1 MFNLI
6 TKKIS
11 RSQKINHLITKISK
25 AIEREEDK
33 IRSNH
38 GIGGLKI
45 RATGTIAQ
53 LIWRRVD
60 FIEFDEQLPH
70 QPEQDL
76 TGKKIQLHFNAST
89 PISKGKSIYSKRN
102 GFLYCVYKYT
112 GEVNKK
118 KLTLAKKKPP
128 LQKKKPL
135 LNVSGYSRSRTIK
148 TLNALSRTLS
158 CSKELQKISRILDL
172 YWKVDVKT

>member
-6 TKKIS
+6 AKKIS
-11 RSQKINHLITKISK
+11 RPQKINHLITKISK

-45 RATGTIAQ
+45 RTTGKIAQ

-76 TGKKIQLHFNAST
+76 TGKKIQLHFNASP
-89 PISKGKSIYSKRN
+89 PISTEKSIYSKEN
-102 GFLYCVYKYT
+102 GFLYCTYKYS
-112 GEVNKK
+112 GEKNKK
-118 KLTLAKKKPP
+118 KLTLA
-128 LQKKKPL
+128 KKKPL
-135 LNVSGYSRSRTIK
+135 LNVSGYSRSRTTK
-148 TLNALSRTLS
+148 ALDTLSRTLS
-158 CSKELQKISRILDL
+158 CSKELQKISRILEL
-172 YWKVDVKT
+172 CWKVGVKT

>member
-6 TKKIS
+6 AKKIS
-11 RSQKINHLITKISK
+11 RPQKINHLITKISK

-76 TGKKIQLHFNAST
+76 TGKKIQLHFNASP
-89 PISKGKSIYSKRN
+89 PISTEKSIYSKEN
-102 GFLYCVYKYT
+102 GFLYCTYKYS
-112 GEVNKK
+112 GEKNKK
-118 KLTLAKKKPP
+118 KLTLA
-128 LQKKKPL
+128 KKKPL
-135 LNVSGYSRSRTIK
+135 LNVSGYSRSRTTK
-148 TLNALSRTLS
+148 ALDTLSRTLS
-158 CSKELQKISRILDL
+158 CSKELQKISRILEL
-172 YWKVDVKT
+172 CWKVGVKT

>member
-6 TKKIS
+6 AKKIS
-11 RSQKINHLITKISK
+11 RPQKINHLITKISK

-45 RATGTIAQ
+45 RATGTIVQ

-89 PISKGKSIYSKRN
+89 PISTEKSIYSEEN
-102 GFLYCVYKYT
+102 GFLYCTYKYS
-112 GEVNKK
+112 GEKN
-118 KLTLAKKKPP
+118 
-128 LQKKKPL
+128 KKKPL

-148 TLNALSRTLS
+148 ALNTLSRTLS
-158 CSKELQKISRILDL
+158 CSKELQKISRILEL
-172 YWKVDVKT
+172 CWKVGVKT